1 MDIRNIRQLKEAA
14 RQRLD
19 GFPNHKRIVLI
30 YSGIALGLTALVSI
44 INLLLSLQISNY
56 GGLSNLGMRSIL
68 STIQTILPIF
78 LTLVLMPLGL
88 GYLAAMLRIARDQYT
103 SPQTLRL
110 GFDRF
115 WPLLRLNI
123 VKGLI
128 FTVIGFVCM
137 YAGISIFV
145 MTPFAEPLMELLT
158 PILTSSS
165 VMTSGFVIDDALAM
179 EIASMMWPAL
189 AISAVVFCIAAA
201 PVMYQYR
208 MAEYVLIDRPALGAL
223 AVLRESRKMMRG
235 NRMALLRLDLSLWK
249 YYGGL
254 LIAYLICYG
263 DQILP
268 ALGISLPFSAGVSYY
283 LFYFAYIAVLF
294 AVYYFLR
301 NRAEVTL
308 ALAYESVKPAE
319 PQQKGVVLGN
329 IFQM

>member
-1 MDIRNIRQLKEAA
+1 MDIRNIRQLKESA

-19 GFPNHKRIVLI
+19 EFPNHKRIVLI
-30 YSGIALGLTALVSI
+30 YSGIALGLTVLVSI
-44 INLLLSLQISNY
+44 VNLLLSLQISNY

-68 STIQTILPIF
+68 STIQTILPVF
-78 LTLVLMPLGL
+78 LTLALMPLGL
-88 GYLAAMLRIARDQYT
+88 GYLAAMLRIARGQYT

-110 GFDRF
+110 GLDRF

-128 FTVIGFVCM
+128 FSAIGSVCL
-137 YAGISIFV
+137 YAGISIFM
-145 MTPFAEPLMELLT
+145 MTPFAQPLVELLT
-158 PILTSSS
+158 PVLTSSTA
-165 VMTSGFVIDDALAM
+165 MTSGFVIDDALAM
-179 EIASMMWPAL
+179 EIAATMWPAL
-189 AISAVVFCIAAA
+189 AISALVFCFAAA

-235 NRMALLRLDLSLWK
+235 NRLALLRLDLSLWK

-254 LIAYLICYG
+254 LIAYLVCYG

-283 LFYFAYIAVLF
+283 LFYFAYIVVLF

-308 ALAYESVKPAE
+308 ALAYESVKPVE
-319 PQQKGVVLGN
+319 PKQSGVVLGN